1 MKRGE
6 ILYRKFQRKG
16 GSVGL
21 FNLFGKK
28 DKELK
33 KLDANDIAEVIFSLG
48 YMCETE
54 KVIDAIESKQDKKL
68 PEYDRKALDTF
79 LSSLAMAVSLFEVKK
94 RYSPN
99 SKVLIEIILKK
110 VRDYLK
116 KAGQKPQWTEFEMT
130 IINQFFKVL
139 QKKQEEP
146 LDGDPELFIDSIN
159 GVELAYG
166 YEWEGLDVVSLPFM
180 FFVGTFMKNIK
191 NKTIHYL
198 SLAEKNFGFKPPI

>member
-1 MKRGE
+1 M
-6 ILYRKFQRKG
+6 
-16 GSVGL
+16 
-21 FNLFGKK
+21 
-28 DKELK
+28 
-33 KLDANDIAEVIFSLG
+33 
-48 YMCETE
+48 
-54 KVIDAIESKQDKKL
+54 
-68 PEYDRKALDTF
+68 
-79 LSSLAMAVSLFEVKK
+79 
-94 RYSPN
+94 
-99 SKVLIEIILKK
+99 
-110 VRDYLK
+110 RDYLK